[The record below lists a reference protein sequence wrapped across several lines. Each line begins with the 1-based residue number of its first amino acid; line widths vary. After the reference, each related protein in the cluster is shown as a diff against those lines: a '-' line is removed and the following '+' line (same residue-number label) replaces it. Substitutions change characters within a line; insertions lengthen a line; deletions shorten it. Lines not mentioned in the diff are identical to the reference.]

1 MSTWWPSLGMGV
13 CVPVGL
19 LLFGVVVVGCTL
31 RATHGDYG
39 AYRTYRLAEDPHER
53 SIAGADYLVAYPEGV
68 YANEVR
74 AALGAEEERFYAA
87 RAGSAQGLRDYL
99 RVYPAG
105 VHSQRARAELLAL
118 GQREAED
125 ATEAERAREA
135 QEAAAADALR
145 AHRGFTRE
153 QLTLFLG
160 VLLRV
165 DSWGQ
170 PMAQVVQRHPELDR
184 AFASLPR
191 PLCDAARCVKTL
203 HVSFALPT
211 QGGAVAQRVS
221 ELRVVLRLEDERLL
235 GAEIWLSGFG
245 FSRWS
250 ELENRS
256 PVDDAD
262 PEQRRAA
269 IAWALQQ
276 VAPLLEAGLGD
287 SFEAAERPA
296 LPSSEPST
304 PLVLLDAGALSVDVV
319 VAGEGSAG
327 LDGLVIGPRAP
338 TP

>member
-1 MSTWWPSLGMGV
+1 MQ
-13 CVPVGL
+13 
-19 LLFGVVVVGCTL
+19 
-31 RATHGDYG
+31 
-39 AYRTYRLAEDPHER
+39 
-53 SIAGADYLVAYPEGV
+53 
-68 YANEVR
+68 
-74 AALGAEEERFYAA
+74 LGAPWAWA
-87 RAGSAQGLRDYL
+87 RARSSLPRT
-99 RVYPAG
+99 
-105 VHSQRARAELLAL
+105 SQRARAELLAL